1 MLRRL
6 LILFLCAAS
15 TACGPGFQSLD
26 QLAATIWTPV
36 PNENR
41 DYPDMTPSEEV
52 VTGGGGGGGGTDG
65 YRVRAAIGEI
75 SEDVTTAKGWKVRGV
90 FHE

>member
-1 MLRRL
+1 MVRRL
-6 LILFLCAAS
+6 LILMTCLLT
-15 TACGPGFQSLD
+15 TACGPGFRSLD
-26 QLAATIWTPV
+26 QLADFVWNPI

-52 VTGGGGGGGGTDG
+52 VTVGGTAG
-65 YRVRAAIGEI
+65 YRVRGAIGEI
-75 SEDVTTAKGWKVRGV
+75 TEDVTTSKGWKVRGV

>member
-1 MLRRL
+1 MLRRF
-6 LILFLCAAS
+6 LILMTCLTT
-15 TACGPGFQSLD
+15 TACGAGFQSLD
-26 QLAATIWTPV
+26 QLADSVWIPI

-52 VTGGGGGGGGTDG
+52 VTVGGPTPG
-65 YRVRAAIGEI
+65 YRVRGAIGEI
-75 SEDVTTAKGWKVRGV
+75 TEDVTTANHWKVRGV